1 MSALSSGRGA
11 LQEASGARGKN
22 DTLTGP
28 GWVAFSS
35 DGSEEAQLSA
45 QARPL
50 VQEGEKMGWSFSQAA
65 SCPSKGGP
73 LWTVRLAV
81 TSQTGPSLS

>member
-1 MSALSSGRGA
+1 M
-11 LQEASGARGKN
+11 N

-35 DGSEEAQLSA
+35 DRSEEAQLSA

-50 VQEGEKMGWSFSQAA
+50 VQEGEKVGWSFSQAA
-65 SCPSKGGP
+65 SCRISALPREGP

-81 TSQTGPSLS
+81 TSQIGTSLS